1 MKVVEL
7 MEEVEEMMEEGG
19 GGAKGQGGEVSV
31 EVFAISGE
39 INLTSSLD
47 LKR

>member
-1 MKVVEL
+1 MMEL
-7 MEEVEEMMEEGG
+7 VEEIVEDGG
-19 GGAKGQGGEVSV
+19 GGATGQGGEVSV